1 MSIGTRGTRVNAKL
15 HSEELKDAYRVWLKD
30 LYDDK
35 PERLLKKLDKKK
47 KRSGGRRA
55 RRHQLMQHAQQH
67 TAASALKDVALKEAK
82 LPSLVHT
89 PADKQALQESQN
101 RRHQA
106 LVDEANYSAIQYS
119 NQPSWRPG
127 LAFFQQLVRQL
138 LQKTSAESQS
148 GDCSN
153 GVITVELA
161 GFPVLV
167 APILLRVPIRRQGS
181 EDCFGVA
188 LLFCQEHNQ
197 DQQAVRSSG
206 EIPSFVLK
214 CRVYVR
220 SCSWQEHRD
229 TLVDIV
235 SSSSSGICAVRKCAE
250 NFESRNN
257 ELQLLRTRQ
266 EVEKATD
273 ELWINSSDTG
283 SGTDLHAI
291 QRYIPF
297 KGASIRSNAFTTSD
311 MITSAERKAW
321 IARCASRNRD
331 KNSSTVWI
339 ISGGGVC
346 GRLTAT
352 RREECQLVK
361 CTVDQAWSEP
371 RLLTSMCAML
381 LEKALRIRFN
391 ELVLD
396 LLQDTSGT
404 WWLLQVKAFT
414 LASTRPA
421 SAATTSS
428 LSTKTLPGLS
438 RTQSAPTRFE
448 VGVTPTPKWRKWR
461 CAGRYCACKSSSKT
475 ENQQVNGIDGPD
487 DSNEPSGYLTKKML
501 RSCEFYDDFIQQQDM
516 SLAGGFTE
524 FHSALTFHLQ
534 HRLPKRDRS
543 QLYEPQPL
551 CGACVKQYHSLRQQW
566 METVEAPKTMA
577 TRAGLHRKNTQ
588 TKDYS
593 EQTLLPP
600 HKLPSLQRTPAA
612 LSALNSSYSSPARA
626 LSDTSKLTKHEG
638 TTKQSNYLTE
648 LAAMEKML
656 AEHEPPLLMNE
667 KKREAQHAQGQVAS
681 VSSSTINVLST
692 KSSDHDGIFPKWDG
706 VTRIEEMWQNLTFKP
721 LETQLTEV
729 GAKGVGMKQGYNS
742 ISLQQEL
749 AKVVKVSDSTDGDTE
764 RANKIH
770 EEVHPSYRNA
780 PTKAVAAYIVQ
791 VQHCRRVF
799 EDESYRE
806 DLVNNTM
813 SALRSGN
820 SNICLV
826 VTPHSQDPRD
836 KKHVNEAEDEL
847 AEMALR
853 SLYID
858 VKQAIAASSDGLSS
872 DLLLSSWPMR
882 PKVCREISGCITVKV
897 GPA

>member
-167 APILLRVPIRRQGS
+167 APILLRVPIRRQ
-181 EDCFGVA
+181 
-188 LLFCQEHNQ
+188 
-197 DQQAVRSSG
+197 
-206 EIPSFVLK
+206 
-214 CRVYVR
+214 
-220 SCSWQEHRD
+220 
-229 TLVDIV
+229 
-235 SSSSSGICAVRKCAE
+235 
-250 NFESRNN
+250 
-257 ELQLLRTRQ
+257 
-266 EVEKATD
+266 
-273 ELWINSSDTG
+273 
-283 SGTDLHAI
+283 
-291 QRYIPF
+291 
-297 KGASIRSNAFTTSD
+297 
-311 MITSAERKAW
+311 
-321 IARCASRNRD
+321 
-331 KNSSTVWI
+331 
-339 ISGGGVC
+339 
-346 GRLTAT
+346 
-352 RREECQLVK
+352 
-361 CTVDQAWSEP
+361 
-371 RLLTSMCAML
+371 
-381 LEKALRIRFN
+381 EKALRIRFN

-577 TRAGLHRKNTQ
+577 THAGLHRKNTQ

-626 LSDTSKLTKHEG
+626 LSDTSKLTKQEG

-681 VSSSTINVLST
+681 VSSSTTNVLST
-692 KSSDHDGIFPKWDG
+692 KSSDHDGIFPTWDG

-742 ISLQQEL
+742 IFLQQEL

-882 PKVCREISGCITVKV
+882 PKVCREISGCITVKL